1 MDSIAEQYAKA
12 AARILELERE
22 NRLLRQR
29 LGLSDDEP
37 VRPARVDT
45 QSAPSKKPAPATPSS
60 ESFNKYRS
68 PQEKIALFRSLF
80 CGREDV
86 FARRWQSAKSG
97 KSGYSPVCSNEWEPG
112 VCPKPKGSCASCT
125 QRQLVPLSDAAIDRH
140 LRGRD
145 TLGRDVVGVYPILP
159 DDTCRFLALDFDDE
173 SWREEAALLRI
184 VCKSWELPCAVERS
198 RSGNG
203 AHLWLFFTSPVP
215 CADARRLGTAL
226 LAAAMERGGTVK
238 LSAYD
243 RMIPNQDLLPKG
255 GFGNLIALPLQGQ
268 ARRNGN
274 SVFVD
279 KAFYS

>member
-1 MDSIAEQYAKA
+1 MENFKEQYEKA

-45 QSAPSKKPAPATPSS
+45 QSAPSKKPAPVVSS
-60 ESFNKYRS
+60 SDGFNKYRS

-80 CGREDV
+80 SGREDV
-86 FARRWQSAKSG
+86 FARRWQSAKTG

-173 SWREEAALLRI
+173 SWQEETALLRVI
-184 VCKSWELPCAVERS
+184 CESWELPCAVERS
-198 RSGNG
+198 RSG
-203 AHLWLFFTSPVP
+203 
-215 CADARRLGTAL
+215 
-226 LAAAMERGGTVK
+226 
-238 LSAYD
+238 
-243 RMIPNQDLLPKG
+243 
-255 GFGNLIALPLQGQ
+255 LPL
-268 ARRNGN
+268 
-274 SVFVD
+274 
-279 KAFYS
+279 